1 MQAVVVVVLSVL
13 LALVASALALI
24 TMWRVSRVSSRVSE
38 VAKKVFDA
46 EERQKLVDAAIK
58 IVDFEPRLLEF
69 EAKMN
74 NDDGRLQ
81 QHEARLQQNAAGLE
95 TADQIAR
102 TNAAALKQ
110 TNIRV
115 AALTREI
122 EELQRFTS
130 TIEQTHGRIAD
141 AFRALKAHGS
151 ATAGGSMQREAA
163 RQEPSQEH
171 RGAA

>member
-1 MQAVVVVVLSVL
+1 MQAVIVVVLSVL
-13 LALVASALALI
+13 LALIASALALI

-46 EERQKLVDAAIK
+46 EERQKLVEAAVK

-69 EAKMN
+69 EAKMTD
-74 NDDGRLQ
+74 DDGRLQ
-81 QHEARLQQNAAGLE
+81 QHEVRLQQNAAGLE
-95 TADQIAR
+95 TADQMTR

-110 TNIRV
+110 TNTRV
-115 AALTREI
+115 ASLTREI
-122 EELQRFTS
+122 EDLQRFTK

-141 AFRALKAHGS
+141 AFRALQAHGS
-151 ATAGGSMQREAA
+151 TTKGGDIQRETPK
-163 RQEPSQEH
+163 QELSQEH